1 MQSLMEDQGMN
12 TIPKL
17 KTVIAAGAVTA
28 VLATTAFGQADNTNS
43 RTAPRWVPDY
53 SYAPDYSYRYS
64 YPNYSYPNYAYA
76 PRYNYNYNYSYESAR
91 RAYMDQAGR
100 RWDAMSSIGQGPTP
114 YERERAFGYP
124 YADWSTPPN
133 YPRRGSVGVT
143 QDSNPDDYAT
153 GIYNP
158 KQ

>member
-1 MQSLMEDQGMN
+1 MEDQLMN

-17 KTVIAAGAVTA
+17 ATVIAAGVMTT

-43 RTAPRWVPDY
+43 LTTPRWVPNY

-64 YPNYSYPNYAYA
+64 YSYPNYAYV
-76 PRYNYNYNYSYESAR
+76 PRYRYDSYDSAR
-91 RAYMDQAGR
+91 RAYMEQAGR
-100 RWDAMSSIGQGPTP
+100 RWDAMASIGQGPTP

-133 YPRRGSVGVT
+133 YPRRGSVGVS